1 VGVGAH
7 ERASGDVVG
16 RRVSDRVL
24 TVPNVLSLVRLLGVP
39 IFLWAIFNE
48 RDVLALVVL
57 MTSGITDY
65 LDGKI
70 ARTMGLE
77 SRLGQLLDP
86 IADRLYILTT
96 ILGLAWR
103 DIIPWWLVAILVARE
118 AFMAGVM
125 LRVRSLGQIGL
136 PVHFVGKAATFNL
149 LYAFPVLLLAQVSD
163 AVHVWALPLGWAF
176 VWWGTALYWL
186 AAYIYVLQLRDLR
199 AYRAGQGL
207 AGQTA

>member
-1 VGVGAH
+1 MSVAAREIGEKRLAGQ
-7 ERASGDVVG
+7 
-16 RRVSDRVL
+16 VSDRVL
-24 TVPNVLSLVRLLGVP
+24 TVPNLLSLVRLLGVP
-39 IFLWAIFNE
+39 IFLWAIFTE
-48 RDVLALVVL
+48 QDVLALVVL
-57 MTSGITDY
+57 MVSGITDY

-70 ARTMGLE
+70 ARMMGLE

-96 ILGLAWR
+96 IIGLAWR
-103 DIIPWWLVAILVARE
+103 DIIPWWLVAILVTRE

-149 LYAFPVLLLAQVSD
+149 LYAFPVLLLAQISD
-163 AVHVWALPLGWAF
+163 GLRVWAEPLGWAF

-186 AAYIYVLQLRDLR
+186 AAYIYVLQVRDLR
-199 AYRAGQGL
+199 DYQRQL
-207 AGQTA
+207 ATGHPA